1 MSTENIS
8 SRCAPRWGSGQ
19 SCLEITRSNM
29 IVGSG
34 SLGGLT
40 PEWGTVLKSH
50 MLVDKSAACI
60 CSSEG
65 WPLGPLGSVRKNRL
79 RKMIVHIYLAAVMLH
94 QEYHSQSGALHYRR
108 TGKREPGLQRH
119 QEGQW
124 AGAYGS
130 IWGEAEGAG
139 LWLGEGKAKGTL
151 LLV

>member
-8 SRCAPRWGSGQ
+8 SRWAPGLGSGQ

-79 RKMIVHIYLAAVMLH
+79 RKMIVHIYLAAVRLH
-94 QEYHSQSGALHYRR
+94 QEHHSQSGALHYKR
-108 TGKREPGLQRH
+108 TGKQEPGLQRH

-130 IWGEAEGAG
+130 IWGEAEGAA